1 VPGQR
6 SVSVRGKQGER
17 LTASDFRFRA
27 APLEAMKPL
36 DALFL
41 KHEGCP
47 GRMALEDIH
56 FISALKDYFSVLLT
70 ECRYLMHGTM

>member
-1 VPGQR
+1 
-6 SVSVRGKQGER
+6 
-17 LTASDFRFRA
+17 
-27 APLEAMKPL
+27 MKPL